1 MGDSPFKIAVIQ
13 LIPQLRSYAL
23 MLTRSACESDDLV
36 QETLVRA
43 WSYRAT
49 FQPDAQ
55 LKPWLFKIL
64 RTRFYSDAA
73 RRRRTVEDVDGL
85 LAAGLTC
92 AAEQNWRIEYD
103 ELLHALN
110 ALSHD
115 TREAVLLVLGEGL
128 TYEEAAQ
135 VCACPAGTMKSRV
148 NRGREQLTRL
158 LDPPTAPPPPA
169 VFRRQGDART
179 PSGLAAYAPSPPS
192 TISVEMDT
200 R

>member
-1 MGDSPFKIAVIQ
+1 MGSSLFKVAIIE
-13 LIPQLRSYAL
+13 LIPQLRAYAL
-23 MLTRSACESDDLV
+23 MLTRSACEADDLV
-36 QETLVRA
+36 QDALVRA

-73 RRRRTVEDVDGL
+73 KRWRMVEDVDGL
-85 LAAGLTC
+85 FAAGLTC
-92 AAEQNWRIEYD
+92 AAEQSWRIEYD
-103 ELLHALN
+103 ELRDALN
-110 ALSHD
+110 ALSHN
-115 TREAVLLVLGEGL
+115 TREAVLLVLSEGL

-158 LDPPTAPPPPA
+158 LDPPTAPARPT
-169 VFRRQGDART
+169 VFRRRRAAPAT
-179 PSGLAAYAPSPPS
+179 SGLVTCSGSPSS
-192 TISVEMDT
+192 TISVEMET